1 MTQLRRSFG
10 DPSIGKFAFTFI
22 RVISQSRTVSTWLF
36 GMGLIGLIGFCKR
49 RKNLAIKMTC
59 NFSDMNFHRGFV
71 AATLS
76 CLLMGFSSLAH
87 AAVCDVD
94 TDGDVDRQDLSLIL
108 SARDTAADGS
118 RDPRDADGDG
128 NITVFDARTCI
139 RRCNLPDCAIVD
151 PAPPP
156 TTDNSGQLKA
166 PEVTPTQDAGEKVSK
181 PRVAASEQPS
191 TGIQGSAMVSG
202 TEWKV
207 KRGDTLYAIG
217 RAVYPGDVNKQARLR
232 QDIIKLN
239 PSVFAD
245 GANKMAVGIV
255 LKLPDYVAP
264 KDAPVKVT
272 PKPSPTPLVPAPV
285 VEPVIESEPETPREV
300 SSVLVRTEANVV
312 LSLGY
317 AYGGDKLVYEDGSYD
332 PAGAAAHARLGYEQM
347 YQFGG
352 GYRVGLGLQYGYTD
366 EATLQDVY
374 LQLAYQYRANPFV
387 YGIGVVLHDGATLED
402 DSTIDYDASSGV
414 VVYLENVGSSD
425 LAGWGLSYT
434 SLDIEDEDSSESF
447 DASRVELYYSWRY

>member
-1 MTQLRRSFG
+1 M
-10 DPSIGKFAFTFI
+10 KY
-22 RVISQSRTVSTWLF
+22 QSRF
-36 GMGLIGLIGFCKR
+36 
-49 RKNLAIKMTC
+49 LA
-59 NFSDMNFHRGFV
+59 
-71 AATLS
+71 AALS
-76 CLLMGFSSLAH
+76 CLSMGFSSLAH

-94 TDGDVDRQDLSLIL
+94 DDGDVDRQDISLII

-139 RRCNLPDCAIVD
+139 RRCKLPDCAIVD

-166 PEVTPTQDAGEKVSK
+166 PVVTPTQVAVEKASK
-181 PRVAASEQPS
+181 PSVAASEQPS
-191 TGIQGSAMVSG
+191 TGIQERAMVSG

-272 PKPSPTPLVPAPV
+272 PKPSPTPPVPAPVVEPV
-285 VEPVIESEPETPREV
+285 VEPVIESEPETPQEV
-300 SSVLVRTEANVV
+300 SSALVRTEANVI

-366 EATLQDVY
+366 QATLKDVY

-414 VVYLENVGSSD
+414 VVYLENVGSSY

-434 SLDIEDEDSSESF
+434 SLDIEDKDSSESF
-447 DASRVELYYSWRY
+447 DASRAEIYYSWRF